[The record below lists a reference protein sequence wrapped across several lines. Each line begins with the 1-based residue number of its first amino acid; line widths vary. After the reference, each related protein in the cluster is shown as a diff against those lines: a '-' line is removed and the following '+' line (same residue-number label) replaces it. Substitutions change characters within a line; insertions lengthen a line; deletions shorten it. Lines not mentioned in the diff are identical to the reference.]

1 LRIAEPEP
9 LAQEDAPEH
18 RQRRPGGPSAPLPA
32 LVFGQRGDGPDE
44 RLSRHR
50 DELFTFLDRPPN
62 PEADWNNNFAERQ
75 IRPAVILRKNSQCNR
90 SQRGAATQAILM
102 SVYRTLKLRG
112 HDPRAQIDNALRTYA
127 ATGSLPTLPDP
138 CVADG

>member
-1 LRIAEPEP
+1 
-9 LAQEDAPEH
+9 
-18 RQRRPGGPSAPLPA
+18 
-32 LVFGQRGDGPDE
+32 
-44 RLSRHR
+44 
-50 DELFTFLDRPPN
+50 
-62 PEADWNNNFAERQ
+62 
-75 IRPAVILRKNSQCNR
+75 
-90 SQRGAATQAILM
+90 M